1 MHTCVH
7 MYVETRG
14 KYEMSF
20 AIDFQFIIQDRVSES
35 GIHQLGNFI
44 KVEANLR
51 DSPFPCP
58 QDALGQ
64 EHNIFPGFLLKCWG
78 SKLSSMNGKS
88 MASSIV
94 TGQSFQISRFLN
106 SK

>member
-1 MHTCVH
+1 MYTCVH

-44 KVEANLR
+44 K
-51 DSPFPCP
+51 
-58 QDALGQ
+58 G
-64 EHNIFPGFLLKCWG
+64 G
-78 SKLSSMNGKS
+78 SKPQGFPVSLSPGCSGGKS
-88 MASSIV
+88 I
-94 TGQSFQISRFLN
+94 TFFQVFYLSAGDPN
-106 SK
+106 SVP